1 MFRRGPYGHFKSH
14 YCPHCI
20 EAFDKLSHMVVGE
33 WSSLRILQEFS
44 VFSIHFISCAMTTG
58 QKEVVKALLKGVFD
72 LLDMENL
79 MALYLPR
86 QPGSPT

>member
-1 MFRRGPYGHFKSH
+1 
-14 YCPHCI
+14 
-20 EAFDKLSHMVVGE
+20 
-33 WSSLRILQEFS
+33 
-44 VFSIHFISCAMTTG
+44 MTTG